1 MEYGSILVKDKLHE
15 HLVANATWYKLF
27 QGAFWGLMAGFVA
40 GIVRLVLIFVYRP
53 PEHCGLEDTR
63 PAILKDVH
71 YMYFAMLLFWL
82 TFIVTVIVS
91 LLTKP
96 PEEHY
101 VSLLRKLFNK

>member
-1 MEYGSILVKDKLHE
+1 MKPD
-15 HLVANATWYKLF
+15 KLF